1 MHSLRSSFSR
11 KVYTLLPTKP
21 VLTRPVFIVGCGR
34 SGTTILGK
42 LLSQHSQ
49 LAYLNEPRHIW
60 RHEPQTDIWSENSQL
75 NGGKLMLTATD
86 FSEAAATR
94 IYNAFAVEV
103 RTQGKHR
110 LVEKL
115 PINSFRIEFINR
127 LFPEALFIHII
138 RNGIEVAHSIAEFS
152 NRKPWFGYKEYKWR
166 LLAKYAIQK
175 GYGSFVDLCTD
186 NILRGMLEWRLS
198 VLSALEGLNNLSD
211 SRKLEI
217 RYEDLVQDPLS
228 ICKSLENFIG
238 VKPDSEMQAFAVTEI
253 KRKVRSV
260 DLTSINNSMYQIGGS
275 LLAEL
280 GYL

>member
-11 KVYTLLPTKP
+11 KIYTLLPTRP

-42 LLSQHSQ
+42 LLSQHAQ

-60 RHEPQTDIWSENSQL
+60 RHEPQTDIWSENSNL
-75 NGGKLMLTATD
+75 NGGKLVLTADD
-86 FSEAAATR
+86 FSEVAATR
-94 IYNAFAVEV
+94 IHTAFAVEV
-103 RTQGKHR
+103 RIQGKHR

-138 RNGIEVAHSIAEFS
+138 RNGIEVAHSIAELS
-152 NRKPWFGYKEYKWR
+152 DRKPWFGYKEYKWH
-166 LLAKYAIQK
+166 LLVKYAIQK
-175 GYGSFVDLCTD
+175 GYGSLVDLCTD

-198 VLSALEGLNNLSD
+198 VLSALEGFNNLSD

-217 RYEDLVQDPLS
+217 RYEDLIQDPLS

-238 VKPDSEMQAFAVTEI
+238 VKPDNEMQAFAVTKI
-253 KRKVRSV
+253 NRKVRSV
-260 DLTSINNSMYQIGGS
+260 DLTSIHHSMYQIGGN